1 MYIRVISDYKYRGQL
16 GQISGKCTLGY
27 YDTLAFSL
35 RKSKSTTWCMLAAT
49 RFRRQEGSSR
59 PSMASSVYESINRTC
74 CIRTSV
80 NYNILLVY
88 RNQPKCYRT
97 AIICVFLQT
106 VPASNF
112 QRRFA
117 MFRDVLRVK
126 TSAREGSREV
136 YILREVS

>member
-1 MYIRVISDYKYRGQL
+1 MAYSAQMYIRVISDCKCRGQL

-35 RKSKSTTWCMLAAT
+35 RKSESATWYMLAAM

-59 PSMASSVYESINRTC
+59 PSTASSVYESINQTR

-88 RNQPKCYRT
+88 RNQPKHYRT
-97 AIICVFLQT
+97 AMIVFLQT
-106 VPASNF
+106 VVF
-112 QRRFA
+112 
-117 MFRDVLRVK
+117 
-126 TSAREGSREV
+126 
-136 YILREVS
+136 Y